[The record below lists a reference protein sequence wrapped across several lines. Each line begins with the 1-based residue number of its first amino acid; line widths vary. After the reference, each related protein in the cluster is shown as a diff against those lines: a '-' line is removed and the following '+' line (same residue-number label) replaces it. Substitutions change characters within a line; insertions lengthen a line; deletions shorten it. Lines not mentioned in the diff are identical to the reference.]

1 MARQTRGPKPKHV
14 PQRTCIA
21 CRQVE
26 GKRGLVR
33 LVRTATGIEV
43 DTTGKQAGRG
53 AYLHPSRSCWKIVL
67 KGNRIEQALR
77 TRLTAENRNSLLA
90 YVQSL
95 PETEAESGAATGAES
110 EADAA

>member
-1 MARQTRGPKPKHV
+1 MARQPRGPKPKHV
-14 PQRTCIA
+14 PQRTCVA

-33 LVRTATGIEV
+33 LVRTEAGVEL
-43 DTTGKQAGRG
+43 DTTGKKAGRG
-53 AYLHPSRSCWKIVL
+53 AYLHPVRSCWEIVL

-77 TRLTAENRNSLLA
+77 TRLTAENRNMLLA

-95 PETEAESGAATGAES
+95 PETEAEGGAADGAEPQ
-110 EADAA
+110 ADAA